1 MGKSVN
7 NVITNGACAMFIMV
21 APPAKR
27 TILWDKI
34 VLAFGIATPAMVETD
49 KIYNPAAQFTM
60 SIMWLWTTTPP
71 GVTTTQIHRP
81 TCSLDLIVQPQA
93 DVFLILTLDCAHSA
107 PRGISSMSRPP
118 AQLVHSPTAL
128 NVLISTLAIPAYLT
142 FTWPNTRDSQILM
155 LHQQLV
161 QQVYVNSVQLTVYA
175 KTVLLQ
181 EETLARTVF
190 PT

>member
-1 MGKSVN
+1 
-7 NVITNGACAMFIMV
+7 
-21 APPAKR
+21 
-27 TILWDKI
+27 
-34 VLAFGIATPAMVETD
+34 
-49 KIYNPAAQFTM
+49 
-60 SIMWLWTTTPP
+60 
-71 GVTTTQIHRP
+71 
-81 TCSLDLIVQPQA
+81 
-93 DVFLILTLDCAHSA
+93 
-107 PRGISSMSRPP
+107 MSRPP